1 MARTYVVKVRLN
13 AEELAWLDEMVAER
27 GTSRSEAIR
36 HKIRV
41 DASHKWV
48 LKEHAGTF
56 RKLAER

>member
-36 HKIRV
+36 HNMRAVKSHARV
-41 DASHKWV
+41 LRELD
-48 LKEHAGTF
+48 ERG
-56 RKLAER
+56 RKLVER